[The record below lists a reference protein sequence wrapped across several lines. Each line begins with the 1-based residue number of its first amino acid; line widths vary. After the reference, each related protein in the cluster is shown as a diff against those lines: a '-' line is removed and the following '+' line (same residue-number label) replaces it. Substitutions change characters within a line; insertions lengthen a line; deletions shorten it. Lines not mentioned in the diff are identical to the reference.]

1 MLRRMTSFISD
12 QDFTTPA
19 HIRVTLDDVK
29 REERPPRGGSGGS
42 SGSAPFL
49 TMTFLA
55 AVWLVVS
62 AVPIGYLG
70 AGRYDVFWS
79 DTVVGITIA
88 IVTTIRLLHQ
98 VPAFAWVTGG
108 LAAWLLAAPLVL
120 QYGWSAAT
128 ANDIVVGLLILTCTV
143 FGAADQATT

>member
-1 MLRRMTSFISD
+1 MTSFISD

-29 REERPPRGGSGGS
+29 HEERREPRAKGS
-42 SGSAPFL
+42 SAPFHTL
-49 TMTFLA
+49 VFLA

-79 DTVVGITIA
+79 DAVTGITIA
-88 IVTTIRLLHQ
+88 IVTTIRLLHSI
-98 VPAFAWVTGG
+98 PAFAWVTGG

-120 QYGWSAAT
+120 QYGWSSAT
-128 ANDIVVGLLILTCTV
+128 ANDIIVGVLILACTALS
-143 FGAADQATT
+143 AADD

>member
-1 MLRRMTSFISD
+1 MTSFISD

-29 REERPPRGGSGGS
+29 HEERREPRGKAS
-42 SGSAPFL
+42 SAPFHTL
-49 TMTFLA
+49 VFLA

-79 DTVVGITIA
+79 DAVTGITIA
-88 IVTTIRLLHQ
+88 IVTTIRLLHSI
-98 VPAFAWVTGG
+98 PAFAWVTGG

-120 QYGWSAAT
+120 QYGWSSAT
-128 ANDIVVGLLILTCTV
+128 ANDIIVGVLILACTALS
-143 FGAADQATT
+143 AADD

>member
-1 MLRRMTSFISD
+1 MTSFISD

-29 REERPPRGGSGGS
+29 HEDRGREPRRGQP
-42 SGSAPFL
+42 GSAAPFHSMVL
-49 TMTFLA
+49 LA

-79 DTVVGITIA
+79 DAVVGITIA
-88 IVTTIRLLHQ
+88 IITTIRLLH
-98 VPAFAWVTGG
+98 PLAPFAWVIGG
-108 LAAWLLAAPLVL
+108 LAGWLLAAPLVL

-128 ANDIVVGLLILTCTV
+128 ANDLIVGVLILACTLL
-143 FGAADQATT
+143 GAAD

>member
-1 MLRRMTSFISD
+1 MLRGMTSFISD

-19 HIRVTLDDVK
+19 HIRAAADDF
-29 REERPPRGGSGGS
+29 GGGFGSGSDQRRPRKQS
-42 SGSAPFL
+42 SAAPL
-49 TMTFLA
+49 QTVILLA

-79 DTVVGITIA
+79 DAVVGITIA
-88 IVTTIRLLHQ
+88 IITTIRLLHPA
-98 VPAFAWVTGG
+98 PAFGWVTAG
-108 LAAWLLAAPLVL
+108 LALWLLVAPVVL

-128 ANDIVVGLLILTCTV
+128 ANDITVGLLILACT
-143 FGAADQATT
+143 ALSADG

>member
-19 HIRVTLDDVK
+19 HIRATLNDD
-29 REERPPRGGSGGS
+29 RGGPAAPERRPPAGA
-42 SGSAPFL
+42 APFH
-49 TMTFLA
+49 TMIFLA
-55 AVWLVVS
+55 SVWLVVS

-79 DTVVGITIA
+79 DAVVGITIA
-88 IVTTIRLLHQ
+88 IVTTIRLLHPT
-98 VPAFAWVTGG
+98 PAFGWVTGG

-128 ANDIVVGLLILTCTV
+128 ANDIIVGVLILACTV
-143 FGAADQATT
+143 LGAADS